1 MGLIE
6 LYSIDVLNQFV
17 FTECISFG
25 IYSFS
30 SNVFFTKFRRN
41 AFGLDSIITKPLP
54 TSVAVTRRSKKKTK
68 VWKIS
73 TPNEKKNGT
82 NPSSPPPPTHPFAH
96 PPKKK
101 DVCGENL
108 VALFHFWHLPG
119 VVNGTKR
126 SKKKNEKGKGVCHS
140 VVLRFDWWFYWVP
153 MRFFSELE
161 WVWLG
166 FVGMNKIRMGFTGFK
181 WVLLNVPKLCQ
192 VLLVFQRFHWVLLG
206 FIGFHGFFTRYY
218 WVSWKSTIWIAFT
231 GLDWVLLN
239 FIEFYRVWLFSLRL
253 YQVLLGFVGF

>member
-82 NPSSPPPPTHPFAH
+82 NPSSPSPHPPTHSPTH
-96 PPKKK
+96 PKKK
-101 DVCGENL
+101 MSAVKTWLHCFTFDIYPASSTGQN
-108 VALFHFWHLPG
+108 AAKKR
-119 VVNGTKR
+119 TK
-126 SKKKNEKGKGVCHS
+126 KGKVCATPS
-140 VVLRFDWWFYWVP
+140 
-153 MRFFSELE
+153 FS
-161 WVWLG
+161 G
-166 FVGMNKIRMGFTGFK
+166 STDGFTGFQCVFFLNLNGFDWVSWAWTRLE
-181 WVLLNVPKLCQ
+181 WVLLGLNGFYWMFLS
-192 VLLVFQRFHWVLLG
+192 FARFCWFFKGFTEFYWVLLG
-206 FIGFHGFFTRYY
+206 FTGFLRDITGFHGNLRDLNCFYWTWLGFTEFY
-218 WVSWKSTIWIAFT
+218 WV
-231 GLDWVLLN
+231 L
-239 FIEFYRVWLFSLRL
+239 
-253 YQVLLGFVGF
+253 

>member
-126 SKKKNEKGKGVCHS
+126 SNKKKKRTKKGKVCATPS
-140 VVLRFDWWFYWVP
+140 
-153 MRFFSELE
+153 FS
-161 WVWLG
+161 G
-166 FVGMNKIRMGFTGFK
+166 STDGFTGFQC
-181 WVLLNVPKLCQ
+181 VFFLNLN
-192 VLLVFQRFHWVLLG
+192 G
-206 FIGFHGFFTRYY
+206 F
-218 WVSWKSTIWIAFT
+218 
-231 GLDWVLLN
+231 DWVLWAWT
-239 FIEFYRVWLFSLRL
+239 R
-253 YQVLLGFVGF
+253 